1 MVGSIDGGRTPTGP
15 RILFVSHEAS
25 RTGAPIM
32 LWNFLRWLRDN
43 SDLEFEVLLLN
54 DGPLVD
60 DFASL
65 APVHLVR
72 ARGAGSITYME
83 AGMARAGFARW
94 SDRVKVA
101 RVKRAIRHLQGFD
114 ALYLNSCTSALALR
128 VLTEVPPVVFSHIHE
143 LDSALQY
150 WFPPQDRDIMFER
163 TDWFVACANAVS
175 RSLVGTYGV
184 RRSQVRC
191 HYEFIEPLE
200 PDATRTPVTR
210 SSLGI
215 PEGAFVA
222 GGAGAVI
229 WRKGPDLF
237 VQAAAAVRRH
247 RPDLDVHFVW
257 VGSENPAE
265 SPPVRHDIARLDL
278 ADRVHFLGEL
288 RAPAD
293 VFSLFDAFCV
303 TSREDPFP
311 LVMLETAAMGVP
323 VVSFANGGAVEFV
336 EDGDGSGAR
345 GVIVPYLDVEGMA
358 SAIVDLAEAPAERAA
373 LGQRARERV
382 LSEHTVEVAARR
394 LYEDLVACVAA
405 TGTGTAPP

>member
-1 MVGSIDGGRTPTGP
+1 MVGSIDGGRTPTRP

-32 LWNFLRWLRDN
+32 LWHFLRWLRDN
-43 SDLEFEVLLLN
+43 TDLPFEVLLLN
-54 DGPLVD
+54 DGPLVG
-60 DFASL
+60 DFAAL

-72 ARGAGSITYME
+72 ARGDGSITYME

-94 SDRVKVA
+94 SDRLKVA
-101 RVKRAIRHLQGFD
+101 RVRRAIRDLRGFD
-114 ALYLNSCTSALALR
+114 VLYLNSCTSSLALR
-128 VLTEVPPVVFSHIHE
+128 VLPEVPPVVFSHIHE
-143 LDSALQY
+143 LDSALRY
-150 WFPPQDRDIMFER
+150 WFPPQDRDIMLER
-163 TDWFVACANAVS
+163 TDWFVACAEAVS
-175 RSLVGTYGV
+175 RSLVGSYGV
-184 RRSQVRC
+184 RQSQVRC

-200 PDATRTPVTR
+200 PDPGRAQVTR
-210 SSLGI
+210 ASLGI

-247 RPDLDVHFVW
+247 RPDVDVHFVW

-265 SPPVRHDIARLDL
+265 SPPVRYDIARLGL
-278 ADRVHFLGEL
+278 EDRVHFLGEL
-288 RAPAD
+288 TSPAD

-311 LVMLETAAMGVP
+311 LVMLETAAIGKP

-336 EDGDGSGAR
+336 EETDGEGSR
-345 GVIVPYLDVEGMA
+345 GVIVPYLDAEAMA
-358 SAIVDLAEAPAERAA
+358 SAIIDLAEAPEEAAA
-373 LGQRARERV
+373 LGGRARDRV

-394 LYEDLVACVAA
+394 LYEDLVACTAA
-405 TGTGTAPP
+405 TGTGAAPP